1 MKKLLFISIICLF
14 ACITTML
21 VMNNQII
28 KQKQLINALQT
39 DTITETDTL
48 YLETEIIDTM
58 PKYITQRIYKTDTLY
73 KKMPHTDSIEATPIL
88 ISLKKK
94 IIKRQ

>member
-1 MKKLLFISIICLF
+1 
-14 ACITTML
+14 ML

-28 KQKQLINALQT
+28 KQKQLINALQA

-58 PKYITQRIYKTDTLY
+58 PKYITQKIFKTDTLY